1 LKKFRQNFGEI
12 NMNWEDIIKRPDYTK
27 SKKDISIGL
36 SALKQALTSG
46 EMLERKR
53 HMEEFDAFDRYYFD
67 LKNGRLGDVRV
78 GLIQFDTIS
87 RDNLNEQVVD
97 AVKNLRD
104 EDLRD
109 WSQEE
114 LSSGKMLYNT
124 VYSMDYGYS
133 ILITFIV

>member
-1 LKKFRQNFGEI
+1 MK
-12 NMNWEDIIKRPDYTK
+12 WEDIIKKPDYTK

-46 EMLERKR
+46 DMLERKKG
-53 HMEEFDAFDRYYFD
+53 MEEFDEFDRYYFD
-67 LKNGRLGDVRV
+67 LKNGRLGDVSV

-87 RDNLNEQVVD
+87 RDNLNKQVVD

-109 WSQEE
+109 WSQHNA
-114 LSSGKMLYNT
+114 SNDKMIYNT
-124 VYSMDYGYS
+124 VYSMDYGKS
-133 ILITFIV
+133 ILITLIV